1 VSEDGAVAPRERGW
15 WGPVLTLV
23 MLVWYSSETAPR
35 LILPVI
41 DPMLLLAP
49 PCAALAII
57 GWRNGGRLSLAVLW
71 TLFAVWVLSR
81 GSRSAGAFGVFAVG
95 WSVLLGLGF
104 TVILGM
110 TPGRHFLGR
119 ALRTLAVVGG
129 VCGVALLG
137 WRGGPD
143 GVRSLVEAEWSARA
157 DAARAEWAALKASP
171 QFVDSRRETGGDP
184 FWVELVDRELE
195 LLPASGIRI
204 FPALL
209 LLQSLVVLA
218 FAWAVYHRVGRER
231 VGPPLSRLRDFRF
244 DETLAWAVVIG
255 LLCLALPLGETVR
268 WVGYNLLVLFGV
280 LYALRGLGVVVWF
293 LAPGPVMT
301 VMLALFILFTL
312 RWPFIMFAVAGL
324 GLGDTWFDWRRS
336 PRQQSQRSE

>member
-1 VSEDGAVAPRERGW
+1 MTEDGAVPPRERGW
-15 WGPVLTLV
+15 WGPILTLV
-23 MLVWYSSETAPR
+23 MLVWLSSETPTR

-49 PCAALAII
+49 TCAALAII

-71 TLFAVWVLSR
+71 TLFAVWVVSR
-81 GSRSAGAFGVFAVG
+81 GSRSAGAYAVFAVG
-95 WSVLLGLGF
+95 WSVSLGLGF

-110 TPGRHFLGR
+110 TPGRHFLSR

-143 GVRSLVEAEWSARA
+143 GVTALVQGEWSARA
-157 DAARAEWAALKASP
+157 DAARAEWAAAKASP
-171 QFVDSRRETGGDP
+171 QFAELRTQTGEDP
-184 FWVELVDRELE
+184 LWVAQVERGLE
-195 LLPASGIRI
+195 LLPTYGIRM

-209 LLQSLVVLA
+209 LLQSLVMLA
-218 FAWAVYHRVGRER
+218 LAWAVYHRVGRER
-231 VGPPLSRLRDFRF
+231 VGPPLSALREFRF
-244 DETLAWAVVIG
+244 DETLAWTVVIG
-255 LLCLALPLGETVR
+255 LLCLALPVGESVR
-268 WVGYNLLVLFGV
+268 WVGYNLLMLFGA
-280 LYALRGLGVVVWF
+280 LYALRGFGVVVWF
-293 LAPGPVMT
+293 LAPGPVMA
-301 VMLALFILFTL
+301 VMLTLFILVT
-312 RWPFIMFAVAGL
+312 WQYIVFAAAGL

>member
-1 VSEDGAVAPRERGW
+1 
-15 WGPVLTLV
+15 
-23 MLVWYSSETAPR
+23 MLVWFSSEASTR

-49 PCAALAII
+49 TCAALAII

-71 TLFAVWVLSR
+71 TLFAVWVASR
-81 GSRSAGAFGVFAVG
+81 GSRSAGVYGAFAVG
-95 WSVLLGLGF
+95 WSVSLGLGF

-110 TPGRHFLGR
+110 TPGRHFLSR

-143 GVRSLVEAEWSARA
+143 GVTALVQGEWSGRA
-157 DAARAEWAALKASP
+157 DAARAEWAAAKASP
-171 QFVDSRRETGGDP
+171 QFAELRTQTGEDP
-184 FWVELVDRELE
+184 FWVTQVDRQIER
-195 LLPASGIRI
+195 LPTLGIRI
-204 FPALL
+204 FPAIL

-218 FAWAVYHRVGRER
+218 LAWSVYHRVGRER
-231 VGPPLSRLRDFRF
+231 VGPPLSSLREFRF

-255 LLCLALPLGETVR
+255 LLCLALPMGETVR
-268 WVGYNLLVLFGV
+268 LVGYNLLVLFGV

-293 LAPGPVMT
+293 LAPGPVMA
-301 VMLALFILFTL
+301 VMLTLFILAT
-312 RWPFIMFAVAGL
+312 WPYILYAAAGL

>member
-1 VSEDGAVAPRERGW
+1 MTEDEAVPPRERGW
-15 WGPVLTLV
+15 WGPVFAVV
-23 MLVWYSSETAPR
+23 MLVWLASETSTR
-35 LILPVI
+35 LIVPVI

-49 PCAALAII
+49 TCAGLAII

-71 TLFAVWVLSR
+71 SLFAVWVVTQ
-81 GSRSAGAFGVFAVG
+81 GSRSAGAFGLFALG
-95 WSVLLGLGF
+95 WSVSLALGF

-110 TPGRHFLGR
+110 TRGQHFLSR
-119 ALRTLAVVGG
+119 ALRTLAVVSG
-129 VCGVALLG
+129 VCGAALLG

-143 GVRSLVEAEWSARA
+143 GVASLVQSEWAVRA
-157 DAARAEWAALKASP
+157 DAARAEWVAAKSSSEFAALRTEA
-171 QFVDSRRETGGDP
+171 GGDP
-184 FWVELVDRELE
+184 FWVETVERGLD
-195 LLPASGIRI
+195 LLPAFGVRV

-218 FAWAVYHRVGRER
+218 LAWAVYHRVGRER

-244 DETLAWAVVIG
+244 DEMLVWPVVIG

-268 WVGYNLLVLFGV
+268 WVGYNLLMLFGV

-293 LAPGPVMT
+293 LAPGPVMA
-301 VMLALFILFTL
+301 VMLTLFILFT
-312 RWPFIMFAVAGL
+312 WPYIMLAAAGL